1 MITLKQAI
9 IVEGKYDRIRL
20 SAIVDAPIFE
30 TGGFRIFKDTDT
42 ILLLQKLAL
51 QRGLIIMT
59 DSDFAGFRI
68 RNFLNKKIQKG
79 DIIQVYLPDV
89 SGKEKRKPVP
99 SKEGLL
105 GVEGFSEKE
114 ILEALTRA
122 GVTEIRTRV
131 DREDKITPY
140 DLYVLELSGKGG
152 SQAARR
158 DFLKKQHLPAHLS
171 ANQLLNF
178 LNSLYTRR
186 ELYALFPTVSE
197 S

>member
-122 GVTEIRTRV
+122 GVTEICTRV

-140 DLYVLELSGKGG
+140 DLYVLGLSGKGG

-158 DFLKKQHLPAHLS
+158 DFLKKQNLPAHLS

-178 LNSLYTRR
+178 LDSLYTRR
-186 ELYALFPTVSE
+186 ELYALFPTASE

>member
-79 DIIQVYLPDV
+79 DII
-89 SGKEKRKPVP
+89 
-99 SKEGLL
+99 
-105 GVEGFSEKE
+105 
-114 ILEALTRA
+114 
-122 GVTEIRTRV
+122 
-131 DREDKITPY
+131 
-140 DLYVLELSGKGG
+140 
-152 SQAARR
+152 
-158 DFLKKQHLPAHLS
+158 
-171 ANQLLNF
+171 
-178 LNSLYTRR
+178 
-186 ELYALFPTVSE
+186 
-197 S
+197 

>member
-122 GVTEIRTRV
+122 GVTEICTRV

-140 DLYVLELSGKGG
+140 DLYVLGLSGKGG

-158 DFLKKQHLPAHLS
+158 DFLKKQNLPAHLS

-186 ELYALFPTVSE
+186 ELYALFPTASE